1 MNYKAVAGLVAL
13 LGAVSTLITAIAGTG
28 GISNLIATLRSNDPK
43 STIPSPS
50 PTQSLPTNSPD
61 SRGNEINIQG
71 DGNQLRNISGNNN
84 AYTEGNCNGNSA
96 TGTGAM
102 ILCILPSQ
110 SLPSVLNLPSN
121 LLFPSKPVKLEASV
135 RNLQR
140 GSNSFTLLLTNMTPD
155 QSVEISTTSLAIS
168 DDQGN
173 TYELDTWIG
182 HKIGLKKVVPPN
194 SRIKLK
200 YTLANPIAQDATSV
214 TFTLDNIWA
223 TPTGSQ
229 YSDKLA
235 FTSWSTRL

>member
-1 MNYKAVAGLVAL
+1 
-13 LGAVSTLITAIAGTG
+13 
-28 GISNLIATLRSNDPK
+28 
-43 STIPSPS
+43 
-50 PTQSLPTNSPD
+50 
-61 SRGNEINIQG
+61 
-71 DGNQLRNISGNNN
+71 
-84 AYTEGNCNGNSA
+84 
-96 TGTGAM
+96 M